1 MASDAKEMSPKS
13 DAKMKDEERGAK
25 SVDCLGSVYDFDPDQ
40 IGSTSSAIDRFD
52 KFLQS
57 QGVRRS
63 TRSGQ

>member
-25 SVDCLGSVYDFDPDQ
+25 SLECLGSVYDFDPDQ
-40 IGSTSSAIDRFD
+40 IGSTSGAAD
-52 KFLQS
+52 KFDSLLQS

>member
-25 SVDCLGSVYDFDPDQ
+25 SLECLGSVYDFDPGQ
-40 IGSTSSAIDRFD
+40 VESTSGAAHPFD
-52 KFLQS
+52 NLLQS